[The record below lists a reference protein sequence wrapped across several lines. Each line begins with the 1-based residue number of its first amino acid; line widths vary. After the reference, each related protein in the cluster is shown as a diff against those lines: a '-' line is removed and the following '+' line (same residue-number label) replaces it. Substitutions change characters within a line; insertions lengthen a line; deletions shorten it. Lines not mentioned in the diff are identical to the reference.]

1 MNILLNSNSYID
13 RMRPNQGVGYIG
25 ESGFS
30 DILLNFNICSGGGDY
45 VEIDKARKNILE
57 YGFIFLPDHPE
68 QVQAS
73 IQNVLDAF
81 RKNNLGT
88 PAARVTELGWE
99 SEAEE
104 DGIKL
109 YMAVLEE
116 QIRLA
121 VRLGCRSI
129 VVPPLDLMYSD
140 EDVFALNRDF
150 YLKLADVVFDE
161 YEKLQK
167 NERVVDGEAVHHLPM
182 RILLENQCKY
192 FEGHLVRGTFSDPA
206 EVIEWLDRLN
216 GEAKYE
222 NAFGF
227 CMNIG
232 NCNICSQDMYE
243 FAMALKGRVD
253 MVWLSD
259 NDGHFKDACLP
270 FSCVSLGMSTTNWLE
285 VIRGLRSISFDGDL
299 ILDIGSTAFNFPLS
313 FAEDILRLAY
323 HVAEYLSWQIGMGDA
338 MKKYDHVVLFGA
350 GNMCRNYMKN
360 YGEQYPPLFTCD
372 NNSARWGE
380 EFCGLTIESPE
391 KLKDLPDNT
400 GIFICNIYYSEIE
413 KQLRDMGIKEN
424 IEYFN
429 DQYLQTSY
437 MDRLKGL

>member
-1 MNILLNSNSYID
+1 MNILLNSTSYID

-25 ESGFS
+25 ESGFQEM
-30 DILLNFNICSGGGDY
+30 LLNFNICSGGGEY
-45 VEIDKARKNILE
+45 VEIDKARKNIAE
-57 YGFIFLPDHPE
+57 YGFIFLPDHPD

-73 IQNVLDAF
+73 IQNILDAF
-81 RKNNLGT
+81 QKNNLRI
-88 PAARVTELGWE
+88 PAARATELGWG
-99 SEAEE
+99 SEV
-104 DGIKL
+104 DKKGMDL
-109 YMAVLEE
+109 YMSVVEE

-129 VVPPLDLMYSD
+129 IVQPLDLLDSD
-140 EDVFALNRDF
+140 KDAFELNRNF
-150 YLKLADVVFDE
+150 YLKLADVVLDE
-161 YEKLQK
+161 HEKQQDK
-167 NERVVDGEAVHHLPM
+167 VKRSPM
-182 RILLENQCKY
+182 KILLENQCKH
-192 FEGHLVRGTFSDPA
+192 FEGHLVRGILSDPA
-206 EVIEWLDRLN
+206 EINEWLDKLN

-232 NCNICSQDMYE
+232 NCNLCSQDMYE

-253 MVWLSD
+253 AVWLSD
-259 NDGHFKDACLP
+259 NDGNYRDACIP
-270 FSCVSLGMSTTNWLE
+270 FSCISAGMATTNWLE

-299 ILDIGSTAFNFPLS
+299 ILDIGSTAYNFPLT
-313 FAEDILRLAY
+313 FASDILRLTY
-323 HVAEYLSWQIGMGDA
+323 HVADYLRWQIGMGDA

-350 GNMCRNYMKN
+350 GNMCRNYMLN
-360 YGEQYPPLFTCD
+360 YGDEFPPLFTCD

-380 EFCGLTIESPE
+380 DFCGLTIESPE
-391 KLKDLPDNT
+391 KLKNLPENT
-400 GIFICNIYYSEIE
+400 GIFICNIYYREIE
-413 KQLRDMGIKEN
+413 QQLRDMGIKEN